1 MKVLL
6 EECVSKSIIV
16 IDDDEERSQTKRH
29 SHGGVA
35 IDVSGG
41 RKPLE
46 VLLNECVEDIVN
58 LT

>member
-16 IDDDEERSQTKRH
+16 IDDDEEREQTKRH

-46 VLLNECVEDIVN
+46 VLLNECVKKI
-58 LT
+58 